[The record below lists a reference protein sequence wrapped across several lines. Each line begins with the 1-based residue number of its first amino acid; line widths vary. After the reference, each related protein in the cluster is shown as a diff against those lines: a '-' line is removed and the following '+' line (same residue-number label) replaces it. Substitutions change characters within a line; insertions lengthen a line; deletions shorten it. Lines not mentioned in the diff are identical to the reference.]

1 MIPAERDSTIRIK
14 YWIPQGR
21 SEIKKILRKCLIC
34 IRHQGG
40 PYRLKPMAPWP
51 KSKVCESPAFTN
63 IGIDYFGPLYVKNGN
78 SFKKNWVCIFTC
90 ISVRAIHLELVDDM
104 STEEFLAALRR
115 FVARRGK
122 PAQIISDNAKQFKL
136 ASSTLDIAWH
146 EMLHNPEVQTYSSN
160 QRIKW
165 KFIVEL
171 SPWMGGFYERLIG
184 VTKRALKKSIGRIS
198 LARSQLET
206 VLVEIEAIINTRPL
220 LYVSEDLNED
230 VIITPMHFLS
240 INTKVGLPTMIHQ
253 EEIDDPEYLINNRN
267 SAQVLLEKWKKGQNH
282 LEQFWKIW
290 KSDYLLSLRERS
302 QRFRQHPR
310 VQSQK
315 QPNIGDIVQIKEDGS
330 RGTWK
335 IGRIVEFLQSND
347 GQERAAKIQLPTKVV
362 LQRSI
367 GHLYPLECEN
377 DEGTMETLSKPPINI
392 EQEKENPMTIDS
404 RKPTKRKAAFEARDK
419 IFGQTL
425 FDNNQSV
432 AGGGSVVNN
441 HE

>member
-1 MIPAERDSTIRIK
+1 
-14 YWIPQGR
+14 
-21 SEIKKILRKCLIC
+21 
-34 IRHQGG
+34 
-40 PYRLKPMAPWP
+40 
-51 KSKVCESPAFTN
+51 
-63 IGIDYFGPLYVKNGN
+63 
-78 SFKKNWVCIFTC
+78 
-90 ISVRAIHLELVDDM
+90 
-104 STEEFLAALRR
+104 
-115 FVARRGK
+115 
-122 PAQIISDNAKQFKL
+122 
-136 ASSTLDIAWH
+136 
-146 EMLHNPEVQTYSSN
+146 MLNDPEVQTYSSN

-253 EEIDDPEYLINNRN
+253 EEIDDPEYLLNNRN

-315 QPNIGDIVQIKEDGS
+315 QPEVGDIVQIKEDG
-330 RGTWK
+330 
-335 IGRIVEFLQSND
+335 
-347 GQERAAKIQLPTKVV
+347 
-362 LQRSI
+362 
-367 GHLYPLECEN
+367 
-377 DEGTMETLSKPPINI
+377 
-392 EQEKENPMTIDS
+392 
-404 RKPTKRKAAFEARDK
+404 
-419 IFGQTL
+419 
-425 FDNNQSV
+425 
-432 AGGGSVVNN
+432 
-441 HE
+441 